1 MSNGSP
7 IERLRRAGLQGA
19 LLDLLGVS
27 EGEALREI
35 EASLRW
41 VELPRGAQLYR
52 QGDVADDLHIVASG
66 RLRAITTDAHGRST
80 TVGEISRGQTVGE
93 MALLE
98 GQTRSASVYAVRDTL
113 LLGLDRGA
121 LETVVARHPRLVLNI
136 SRLVGERLRRSM
148 HGQESPARIGAIAIV
163 PHGSGDEAAAF
174 ARRLAAAL
182 ESMESTTI
190 VDAARARRELHADG
204 GDELAQ
210 KAALDTL
217 ELNHACVIYLAEHA
231 ATPWSRR
238 CARQADTIMVVAP
251 FDGETTPGPVEAWLT
266 RENDPLLRPRV
277 ELVLL
282 HADGATPPRNTVR
295 WLSGR
300 TLDRY
305 HHVRLDRNGDV
316 ERIARF
322 LAGRAVG
329 LVLAGGGAPGF
340 AHIGAIRALREAGVP
355 IDAVGGTS
363 IGSIVA
369 AGVALD
375 FDDERLAHEMRTG
388 FVGSNPL
395 GDYSVL
401 PLISLAK
408 GRRMERRL
416 RLALG
421 EATIEDAWLPFLCVS
436 ADISAHEQ
444 HVHRTGPLW
453 RAVRTSAS
461 IPGVLPP
468 MVEGNRLLI
477 DGSSVNNLPV
487 ELIRELGAA
496 RIVAADLDLKIE
508 RELDYTEVPSPWRVL
523 AGRFLPGMKR
533 IPVPGL
539 MNVVMKSTMIAGME
553 RAGRTRETVD
563 LYLSPQVQRIGLLRW
578 DAFDQLVEI
587 GYRHAIDALSSE
599 SVERLTGSTPGHR
612 PS

>member
-1 MSNGSP
+1 
-7 IERLRRAGLQGA
+7 
-19 LLDLLGVS
+19 
-27 EGEALREI
+27 
-35 EASLRW
+35 
-41 VELPRGAQLYR
+41 
-52 QGDVADDLHIVASG
+52 
-66 RLRAITTDAHGRST
+66 
-80 TVGEISRGQTVGE
+80 

-421 EATIEDAWLPFLCVS
+421 EATIEDAWIPFLCVS

-599 SVERLTGSTPGHR
+599 SVARLTGSTPGHR

>member
-7 IERLRRAGLQGA
+7 IDRLRHAGLQGS
-19 LLDLLGVS
+19 LLDLLGVG
-27 EGEALREI
+27 EGETLREI
-35 EASLRW
+35 EANLRW
-41 VELPRGAQLYR
+41 VELPRGARLYR

-66 RLRAITTDAHGRST
+66 RLRAITEDARGRYT
-80 TVGEISRGQTVGE
+80 AVGEISRGQTVGE

-113 LLGLDRGA
+113 LLGLDRSA

-136 SRLVGERLRRSM
+136 SRLVGERLRRAM
-148 HGQESPARIGAIAIV
+148 HGQESPARIGAVAIV
-163 PHGSGDEAAAF
+163 PHGPGDEAATF

-182 ESMESTTI
+182 DAMGGTTV
-190 VDAARARRELHADG
+190 VDAARARRELHADS

-217 ELNHACVIYLAEHA
+217 ELTHGCVIYLTEHT
-231 ATPWSRR
+231 ATPWSLR
-238 CARQADTIMVVAP
+238 CVRQADTIMVVAP
-251 FDGETTPGPVEAWLT
+251 FDGEPTPGPIEAWLT
-266 RENDPLLRPRV
+266 RDLDPLRGPRG

-282 HADGATPPRNTVR
+282 HANGVTPPRNTAR

-300 TLDRY
+300 KVDRY
-305 HHVRLDRNGDV
+305 HHVRLDRDGDV
-316 ERIARF
+316 ARIARF

-375 FDDERLAHEMRTG
+375 FDDERLAREMRVG

-395 GDYSVL
+395 GDYRLL
-401 PLISLAK
+401 PLVSLSK

-416 RLALG
+416 RRALG

-436 ADISAHEQ
+436 ADISANEQ

-496 RIVAADLDLKIE
+496 RIIAADLDLKIE
-508 RELDYTEVPSPWRVL
+508 RELGYTEVPSPWRVL

-533 IPVPGL
+533 LPVPGL

-553 RAGRTRETVD
+553 RAARARETVD
-563 LYLSPQVQRIGLLRW
+563 LYLAPQVQRIGLLRW
-578 DAFDQLVEI
+578 AAFDQLVEI
-587 GYRHAIDALSSE
+587 GYRHAIGSLSSE
-599 SVERLTGSTPGHR
+599 VVDRLIGSTRGHR

>member
-217 ELNHACVIYLAEHA
+217 ELTHACVIYLAEHA

>member
-421 EATIEDAWLPFLCVS
+421 EATIEDAWIPFLCVS

-599 SVERLTGSTPGHR
+599 SVARLTGSTPGHR

>member
-217 ELNHACVIYLAEHA
+217 ELTHACVIYLAEHA

-266 RENDPLLRPRV
+266 RESDPLLRPRV

-421 EATIEDAWLPFLCVS
+421 EATIEDAWIPFLCVS

>member
-190 VDAARARRELHADG
+190 VDAARARREMHADS

-217 ELNHACVIYLAEHA
+217 ELTHACVIYLAEHA

-266 RENDPLLRPRV
+266 RESDPLLRPRV

-421 EATIEDAWLPFLCVS
+421 EATIEDAWIPFLCVS

>member
-266 RENDPLLRPRV
+266 RESDPLLRPRV

-421 EATIEDAWLPFLCVS
+421 EATIEDAWIPFLCVS

-523 AGRFLPGMKR
+523 AGRFMPGMKR

>member
-421 EATIEDAWLPFLCVS
+421 EATIEDAWIPFLCVS

-523 AGRFLPGMKR
+523 AGRFMPGMKR

>member
-421 EATIEDAWLPFLCVS
+421 EATIEDAWIPFLCVS

-578 DAFDQLVEI
+578 EAFDQLVEI

>member
-421 EATIEDAWLPFLCVS
+421 EATIEDAWIPFLCVS

>member
-266 RENDPLLRPRV
+266 RESDPLLRPRV

-421 EATIEDAWLPFLCVS
+421 EATIEDAWIPFLCVS